1 MEGEVETNES
11 MRKGFSTFYLPQP
24 PTPLGKT
31 GTQATPC
38 SELTVFF

>member
-1 MEGEVETNES
+1 MSADEDLKSRDHDPRIFNLGLRN
-11 MRKGFSTFYLPQP
+11 FN
-24 PTPLGKT
+24 LGKT